1 MFPGQEIPDF
11 IPATQ
16 LPPVYKQALLTM
28 VAELAVQHDREI
40 TVVGWHKSIGPNH
53 AGYSGVQLCS
63 CGCQEGAPG
72 TYTVITD
79 LAYIETQA
87 NREAGKYGQWVTHIP
102 LPDGRAAVAISADSR
117 QW

>member
-1 MFPGQEIPDF
+1 MEVPDF

-16 LPPVYKQALLTM
+16 LPAVYKQALLTM
-28 VAELAVQHDREI
+28 VARLAVQHDRNI
-40 TVVGWHKSIGPNH
+40 TIVGWHRSMPPHH
-53 AGYSGVQLCS
+53 AEHSGVRLCS

-87 NREAGKYGQWVTHIP
+87 NREAEKYGQWVTHIP

-117 QW
+117 AW

>member
-1 MFPGQEIPDF
+1 MVVPDF

-16 LPPVYKQALLTM
+16 LPAVYKQAVLSM
-28 VAELAVQHDREI
+28 VAELAVLHDRNI
-40 TVVGWHKSIGPNH
+40 TVVGWHRSMPPHH
-53 AGYSGVQLCS
+53 AEHSGVQLCS

-87 NREAGKYGQWVTHIP
+87 NREAGKYGQWATHIP

-117 QW
+117 AW

>member
-16 LPPVYKQALLTM
+16 LPAVYKQAVLSM
-28 VAELAVQHDREI
+28 VAHLAVQHDQNI
-40 TVVGWHKSIGPNH
+40 TVVGWHRSMPPHH
-53 AGYSGVQLCS
+53 AERSGVQLCS
-63 CGCQEGAPG
+63 CGCKEGAPG

-102 LPDGRAAVAISADSR
+102 LPDSRAAVAISADSR
-117 QW
+117 AW

>member
-1 MFPGQEIPDF
+1 MEVPDF

-16 LPPVYKQALLTM
+16 LPPVYKQALFTM
-28 VAELAVQHDREI
+28 VAELAVQHDRGI
-40 TVVGWHKSIGPNH
+40 TIVGWHRNMGPPY
-53 AGYSGVQLCS
+53 AGCSGVQLCS
-63 CGCQEGAPG
+63 DGCQEGAPG

-87 NREAGKYGQWVTHIP
+87 NKESDKYGRWVTHIS

-117 QW
+117 AW